1 MIFGVPSNSSLSVIH
16 CSNIHSQLPSICIQE
31 LPTIDTYFGTWEYT
45 LMSIFSIKLSKFP
58 FNLCHVL
65 ASVTSHTGGYHRNQ
79 YVEWIFLPSS
89 WGNSSHKMAM
99 EVLSPWNRD
108 NVKEAPIAKPS
119 KKLCTASLSVTIQAM
134 VPIFD
139 SGRPPRHLHK
149 LPWISSS
156 WKNNTIK

>member
-1 MIFGVPSNSSLSVIH
+1 MISGIPCNSSHSMIH
-16 CSNIHSQLPSICIQE
+16 CSNIHSQLPSACIQG
-31 LPTIDTYFGTWEYT
+31 LPTIGMYFGTWEDF
-45 LMSIFSIKLSKFP
+45 LKSIFSIKLSKFH
-58 FNLCHVL
+58 FNLCKVL
-65 ASVTSHTGGYHRNQ
+65 ASVTSHTGGFHRNQ
-79 YVEWIFLPSS
+79 YVEWSFLPSS

-108 NVKEAPIAKPS
+108 KVKEAPIAKPS

-139 SGRPPRHLHK
+139 SGRPPRYLHK
-149 LPWISSS
+149 LPWTASS